1 MKTIVNNYLFL
12 KVSNFCICLLP
23 LALLTGPAF
32 PDFLVILSSIF
43 FLVYLFYSKFDLI
56 TEKKLFFFFL
66 LFYFFLLFS
75 SSLSFY
81 PWISLKFSLP
91 YIRFILLA
99 FLIAYLLENNKLI
112 FLRFFFITCLVA
124 ILILFFDSIF
134 QFYSGKNTLGVATHV
149 QGRIGSIFGDEL
161 ILGSYALKISP
172 MFFISIFY
180 LKISDILKKKI
191 FFIAYSM
198 IFFIILISG
207 DRAPLLLFFIY
218 SLFLFFLFKPYRK
231 LFFVIGLLLVT
242 FFIMFL
248 TFNKP
253 SYNRIIVQTINEI
266 GFGESNYTQ
275 KALGIN
281 KDNSSKFNL
290 KLYSQDK
297 KNFFSAIHE
306 NYFIVGIKIFNDH
319 PIIGAGPKAYSQLSK
334 FPQYALD
341 DFSYVGHPHNFY
353 IQLLAETGI
362 IGFTTVFLFLIY
374 LIIKYQTIQKNY
386 KQNNNRFDILIAGI
400 AVSGL
405 LFHLWPL
412 TTTGSFFTNYN
423 CILIYMCLG
432 FFLGEKNFCYT
443 RKEEN

>member
-1 MKTIVNNYLFL
+1 MKTRINNYLFL
-12 KVSNFCICLLP
+12 KISNFCICLLP
-23 LALLTGPAF
+23 IALITGPAF

-43 FLVYLFYSKFDLI
+43 FLVHLFYFKLDLI
-56 TEKKLFFFFL
+56 TDKKLFFFFL

-75 SSLSFY
+75 SLLSSH

-112 FLRFFFITCLVA
+112 FLRYLFITCLVA

-134 QFYSGKNTLGVATHV
+134 EFYRGKNIFGVPTHG

-172 MFFISIFY
+172 MFFFSIFY
-180 LKISDILKKKI
+180 LKISDILKKRI
-191 FFIAYSM
+191 FFIAYSL

-218 SLFLFFLFKPYRK
+218 SLLLFFLLKPYRK
-231 LFFVIGLLLVT
+231 LFFVIGILLVT

-248 TFNKP
+248 TFNKS
-253 SYNRIIVQTINEI
+253 SYDRIIVRTMNEI
-266 GFGESNYTQ
+266 GLGESNYTQ
-275 KALGIN
+275 KIYGNSLKSYAQN
-281 KDNSSKFNL
+281 KI
-290 KLYSQDK
+290 YI
-297 KNFFSAIHE
+297 FSATHE
-306 NYFIVGIKIFNDH
+306 NYFITGIKIFNNH
-319 PIIGAGPKAYSQLSK
+319 PIIGAGPKSYSQLSK
-334 FPQYALD
+334 LPQYAVD
-341 DFSYVGHPHNFY
+341 RFSHINHPHNFY

-362 IGFTTVFLFLIY
+362 VGFITVVLFLMY
-374 LIIKYQTIQKNY
+374 LMIKFRKIQKLY
-386 KQNNNRFDILIAGI
+386 EQNFQRFDILIAGI
-400 AVSGL
+400 PVSGL
-405 LFHLWPL
+405 IFHLWPL

-432 FFLGEKNFCYT
+432 LFLGEKKLIN
-443 RKEEN
+443 

>member
-1 MKTIVNNYLFL
+1 MKSIVNNYLFL
-12 KVSNFCICLLP
+12 KISNFCICLLP

-43 FLVYLFYSKFDLI
+43 FLVHLFYFKIDLI

-75 SSLSFY
+75 SSLSSHA
-81 PWISLKFSLP
+81 WISLKFTLP

-124 ILILFFDSIF
+124 VLILFFDSIF
-134 QFYSGKNTLGVATHV
+134 QFYSGKNILGVASPV

-180 LKISDILKKKI
+180 LNINDILKKKI
-191 FFIAYSM
+191 FFITYSM

-218 SLFLFFLFKPYRK
+218 SLLLFFLLRPYRK
-231 LFFVIGLLLVT
+231 LFFFIGFLLIT

-248 TFNKP
+248 TINKS
-253 SYNRIIVQTINEI
+253 SYKRIIVQTINEI
-266 GFGESNYTQ
+266 GLGKSDYTQ

-281 KDNSSKFNL
+281 KDNNL
-290 KLYSQDK
+290 KLYGQNK

-306 NYFIVGIKIFNDH
+306 NYFITGIKIFNDH

-334 FPQYALD
+334 SPQYALD
-341 DFSYVGHPHNFY
+341 DFSHVGHPHNFY

-374 LIIKYQTIQKNY
+374 LIIKYRTIQNHY
-386 KQNNNRFDILIAGI
+386 KQNCNRFDILITGI
-400 AVSGL
+400 PISGL
-405 LFHLWPL
+405 IFHLWPL

-432 FFLGEKNFCYT
+432 FYLGRGKILLYPAIN
-443 RKEEN
+443 K

>member
-1 MKTIVNNYLFL
+1 MKSIVNNYLFL

-43 FLVYLFYSKFDLI
+43 FLFH
-56 TEKKLFFFFL
+56 

-75 SSLSFY
+75 SSLSSHL
-81 PWISLKFSLP
+81 WISLKFSLP

-112 FLRFFFITCLVA
+112 FLRFFFLTCLIA
-124 ILILFFDSIF
+124 ILILFFDSIL
-134 QFYSGKNTLGVATHV
+134 QFYSGKNIFGVVSPV

-180 LKISDILKKKI
+180 LNISDVLKKKI

-218 SLFLFFLFKPYRK
+218 SLLLFFLLKPYRK
-231 LFFVIGLLLVT
+231 LFLFTGMLLTT

-248 TFNKP
+248 TFNKS

-266 GFGESNYTQ
+266 GLGENNYTQ
-275 KALGIN
+275 KAFRIN
-281 KDNSSKFNL
+281 KDNNL
-290 KLYSQDK
+290 KLYSENK
-297 KNFFSAIHE
+297 INFFSAIHE

-334 FPQYALD
+334 SPQYALD
-341 DFSYVGHPHNFY
+341 HFSYIGHPHNFY
-353 IQLLAETGI
+353 IQILAETGI

-386 KQNNNRFDILIAGI
+386 KQNNNRFDILITGI

-405 LFHLWPL
+405 LFHLWPF

-432 FFLGEKNFCYT
+432 FFLGEKNFCYI
-443 RKEEN
+443 RKTKYE

>member
-1 MKTIVNNYLFL
+1 MKTLVNNYLFL

-43 FLVYLFYSKFDLI
+43 FLVHLFYFKFDLI
-56 TEKKLFFFFL
+56 AEKKLFIFFL

-75 SSLSFY
+75 SSLSSHL
-81 PWISLKFSLP
+81 WISLKFSLP

-112 FLRFFFITCLVA
+112 FLRFFFLTCLIA
-124 ILILFFDSIF
+124 ILILFFDSIL
-134 QFYSGKNTLGVATHV
+134 QFYNGKNIFGVASPV

-180 LKISDILKKKI
+180 LNIGDVLKKKI

-207 DRAPLLLFFIY
+207 DRAPLLLFFLY
-218 SLFLFFLFKPYRK
+218 SLLLFFLLKPYRK
-231 LFFVIGLLLVT
+231 LFFVIGVLLTT

-248 TFNKP
+248 TFNKS

-266 GFGESNYTQ
+266 GLGENNYTQ

-281 KDNSSKFNL
+281 KDNNL
-290 KLYSQDK
+290 KLYSENK
-297 KNFFSAIHE
+297 INFFSAIHE

-334 FPQYALD
+334 SPQYALD
-341 DFSYVGHPHNFY
+341 HFSYIGHPHNFY

-432 FFLGEKNFCYT
+432 FFLGEKNFYYI
-443 RKEEN
+443 RKTKDG

>member
-1 MKTIVNNYLFL
+1 MKTVVNNYLFL

-23 LALLTGPAF
+23 LALLTGPAV

-43 FLVYLFYSKFDLI
+43 FLVHLFYFKLDLI
-56 TEKKLFFFFL
+56 KDKKLFFIFL
-66 LFYFFLLFS
+66 LFYFFLVFS
-75 SSLSFY
+75 SSLS
-81 PWISLKFSLP
+81 PHPLISLKFSLP

-99 FLIAYLLENNKLI
+99 FLIAYLLENNKFI

-134 QFYSGKNTLGVATHV
+134 QFYNGKNIFGVASPV

-172 MFFISIFY
+172 MFFVSILY
-180 LKISDILKKKI
+180 LNLSDILKKKI
-191 FFIAYSM
+191 FFIAYCM
-198 IFFIILISG
+198 IFFIIAISG

-218 SLFLFFLFKPYRK
+218 SLLLFFLLKPYRK
-231 LFFVIGLLLVT
+231 LFFIIGIFLVS
-242 FFIMFL
+242 FFIIFL
-248 TFNKP
+248 TFNKS

-266 GFGESNYTQ
+266 GLGESNYT
-275 KALGIN
+275 KKTLRIN
-281 KDNSSKFNL
+281 KDNNL
-290 KLYSQDK
+290 KLYGTNK
-297 KNFFSAIHE
+297 KFFFSAIHE
-306 NYFIVGIKIFNDH
+306 NYFITGIKIFNDH
-319 PIIGAGPKAYSQLSK
+319 PIIGAGPKAYSQLS
-334 FPQYALD
+334 QSSEYALD
-341 DFSYVGHPHNFY
+341 HFSYVGHPHNFY

-374 LIIKYQTIQKNY
+374 LIIKYQTIQKHY
-386 KQNNNRFDILIAGI
+386 KQNCNRFDILIAGI

-423 CILIYMCLG
+423 CILIYMCIG
-432 FFLGEKNFCYT
+432 FFLGEKNFLSHKAIN
-443 RKEEN
+443 R

>member
-1 MKTIVNNYLFL
+1 MKSIVNNYLFL

-43 FLVYLFYSKFDLI
+43 FLVHLFYFKFDVI

-75 SSLSFY
+75 SSLSSHL
-81 PWISLKFSLP
+81 WISLKFSLP

-112 FLRFFFITCLVA
+112 FLRFFFLTCLVA
-124 ILILFFDSIF
+124 LLILFFDSIL
-134 QFYSGKNTLGVATHV
+134 QFYSGKNILGVASPV

-180 LKISDILKKKI
+180 LNISDILKKKI
-191 FFIAYSM
+191 FFIAYSL

-207 DRAPLLLFFIY
+207 DRAPLLLFFLY
-218 SLFLFFLFKPYRK
+218 SLLLFFLLKPYRK
-231 LFFVIGLLLVT
+231 LFFVIGVLLVT

-248 TFNKP
+248 IFNKS

-266 GFGESNYTQ
+266 GLGEIDYSQ
-275 KALGIN
+275 KVLRIN
-281 KDNSSKFNL
+281 KDNNL
-290 KLYSQDK
+290 KLYEKNK
-297 KNFFSAIHE
+297 KHFFSAIHE

-334 FPQYALD
+334 SPQYALD
-341 DFSYVGHPHNFY
+341 HFSYIGHPHNFY

-432 FFLGEKNFCYT
+432 FFLGEKNFCYI
-443 RKEEN
+443 RKTNDE